1 MKKQTIIPP
10 SGTTDVPKG
19 NKSRARAAVLAAL
32 SVTAIILGIIAFAPQ
47 ESDNTFV
54 ELQPVATPEIVRI
67 ELAYTPTPSPVPIPM
82 PTLEATESPAPS
94 PTATPSPKRA
104 GEGFFTLDILNDT
117 ISVAY
122 GVGEN
127 TLEKTPGWL
136 TTSALPGEDGMC
148 VVYGHRNRNHLKVLE
163 KVERGDAITV
173 TMDGAGY
180 TYTVSDITI
189 YESTDDLRL
198 PLVDGRTLVLVTCY
212 PFRYSGH
219 APGKCLVTAIQNP

>member
-47 ESDNTFV
+47 KQENTFI
-54 ELQPVATPEIVRI
+54 EIKPVATPEIVRI
-67 ELAYTPTPSPVPIPM
+67 ELAGMPTPSPVPIPM
-82 PTLEATESPAPS
+82 PTPEATETPAPS

-122 GVGEN
+122 GVEEN

-148 VVYGHRNRNHLKVLE
+148 VAYGHRNRNHLKVLE

-173 TMDGAGY
+173 TMDGAVY

-198 PLVDGRTLVLVTCY
+198 PLIDGRTLVLVTCY

>member
-1 MKKQTIIPP
+1 MKSQT
-10 SGTTDVPKG
+10 TT
-19 NKSRARAAVLAAL
+19 RAVLIAAL
-32 SVTAIILGIIAFAPQ
+32 SILAAIIGIALSMQHENGDA
-47 ESDNTFV
+47 FV
-54 ELQPVATPEIVRI
+54 EIKPI
-67 ELAYTPTPSPVPIPM
+67 PTPNTTNVLSSTPLP
-82 PTLEATESPAPS
+82 SPATVLPS
-94 PTATPSPKRA
+94 PTPEVTLQPSCPSAATPAPA
-104 GEGFFTLDILNDT
+104 QYGNAFFTLSILNDT

-173 TMDGAGY
+173 TMDGAVY